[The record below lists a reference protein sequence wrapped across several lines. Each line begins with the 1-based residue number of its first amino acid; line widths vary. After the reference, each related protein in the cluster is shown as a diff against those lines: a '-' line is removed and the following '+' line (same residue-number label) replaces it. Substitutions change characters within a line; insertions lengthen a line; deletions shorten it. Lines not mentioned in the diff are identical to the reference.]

1 MKTPIDI
8 IIKAKKEMNQNDFC
22 DWLEETLPI
31 FKDLE
36 KSHITKAHL
45 SGGLNRLTNKNT
57 CIVSSG
63 FRLHCLHDNSLC
75 ANCIVN

>member
-22 DWLEETLPI
+22 DWLEETLPT

-45 SGGLNRLTNKNT
+45 SGGLNRIMGEPPMT
-57 CIVSSG
+57 SEEYY
-63 FRLHCLHDNSLC
+63 DN
-75 ANCIVN
+75 NYKE